1 MDKGVHHAAIL
12 SFGSILYFP
21 LVALMAGCGALSA
34 EHPSRQSDIGL
45 GIVEGTKGY
54 RQIQQELFAPHGM
67 MKIVQGQVRHI
78 EGAAYIVHRNN
89 HDEVRLPIDEQ
100 TRIDRPAH
108 VGDWI
113 EAHIDQSGRA
123 SLIHNIDDSIILE

>member
-1 MDKGVHHAAIL
+1 MRLFSL
-12 SFGSILYFP
+12 SGGILYFP
-21 LVALMAGCGALSA
+21 LLALVAGCGALSA
-34 EHPSRQSDIGL
+34 EHSSRQADIGL

-54 RQIQQELFAPHGM
+54 RQIQQELLVPHGT
-67 MKIVQGQVRHI
+67 MKIVQGQVLLI
-78 EGAAYIVHRNN
+78 EGAAYIVHKNN
-89 HDEVRLPIDEQ
+89 QDEVRLPVDEQ

-123 SLIHNIDDSIILE
+123 RLIHNIDDSIILEDTD